1 MNVTEIFIKRPI
13 ATCLVMLAILLFG
26 AAAYRY
32 LAVSDLPNV
41 DFPTIQVLASLPGA
55 GPETMASSVATPLE
69 QQFST
74 IAGLDSM
81 TSSNS
86 LGSTSITLQF
96 NLSRDLD
103 GAALDVQ
110 AMITQAQGRLP
121 TNMPSPPSFRKVNP
135 ADQPVLFL
143 VVQSSTLPLSTVDDF
158 AETFMSQRISM
169 ITGVAQV
176 QIYGSQK
183 YAVHVQ
189 VDPRAL
195 ATRQIGIDEVSA
207 AIRNGNVNLPTG
219 TLWGRD
225 QAVTVQSNGQLMNA
239 AAFSPLIVAYRNGS
253 PVRLA
258 EIGRVIDSVE
268 NDKTASWFSG
278 TRGIILAILRQPG
291 TNTVEVVD
299 RIKSLLPSFRQQL
312 PPAIDLAIMYDRS
325 VSIRASVSDVKFT
338 LVLALCLVI
347 LVIFLF
353 LRNMS
358 ATVIPSL
365 ALPMSIVGTFAV
377 MYLFDYSLD
386 NLSLMALTLSV
397 GFVVD
402 DAIVMLENIVRH
414 MELGEGA
421 YEAAING
428 SGEIGFTIL
437 SMTLSLAAVF
447 IPVLFMGGILG
458 RLLHEFSVTIIS
470 TILVSGLVSL
480 TLTPMLCSRFLRP
493 PREQKHGT
501 LFNAFERGQH
511 RLLGLYARS
520 LQFVLR
526 HKFATTGLSV
536 AILVAT
542 AYLYILIPKG
552 FLPSVDTGQVFA
564 FTEAVQGISFDAMVE
579 HQRQAA
585 EIMWSDPYI
594 ESGMSSIGG
603 GPGGGSINQGR
614 LFMNLK
620 PRSERPSVDQ
630 VIAELRPKLA
640 VVPGLSVYMQN
651 LPAIRIGG
659 NLTKSAYQFTL
670 QSPNIEELYRS
681 SGELLGKVQKL
692 PGLLDVTSDLQIK
705 NPQINVLVDRDKAS
719 VLGVT
724 PSQVEDALF
733 SAYGTRQI
741 STIYTPTNQYRVI
754 LELEPQY
761 QRDPGQLPLLYIRSS
776 NGQLV
781 PLSAVSRMASNVGP
795 LVVTHLGQ
803 LPAVTLS
810 FNLAPGMALGDA
822 IKEVGDLARSTLPG
836 TVSTSFQGTAQAF
849 ESSLTGLGMLLL
861 MAILVIYIVLG
872 ILYESFIHPITILSG
887 LPSAGFGAL
896 MTLLFFHWATVTK
909 HWFSPTFDMQLDL
922 YAFVG
927 IIMLIGIVKKNAIMM
942 IDFALEAQRKEGKSP
957 EEAIYQGCV
966 VRFRPITMTTMAAL
980 TGTLPIALG
989 VGAGAESRRP
999 LGMVV
1004 VGGLMFSQLVTLFL
1018 TPVFYIYMERLKNW
1032 GSRTFGKGL
1041 QNKDLESL
1049 ERPAHS
1055 PEPVESPV
1063 ARMMMTTPP
1072 PVLPD
1077 PSRR

>member
-1 MNVTEIFIKRPI
+1 MF
-13 ATCLVMLAILLFG
+13 AILLFG

-41 DFPTIQVLASLPGA
+41 DFPTIQVSALLPGA
-55 GPETMASSVATPLE
+55 SPETMASSVATPLE

-81 TSSNS
+81 TSSNT
-86 LGSTSITLQF
+86 LGSSSITLQF

-110 AMITQAQGRLP
+110 SMITQVQGRLP
-121 TNMPSPPSFRKVNP
+121 QNMPSPPSFRKVNP

-143 VVQSSTLPLSTVDDF
+143 VVRSSTLPLSTVDDF

-169 ITGVAQV
+169 INGVAQV
-176 QIYGSQK
+176 QIFGPQK

-207 AIRNGNVNLPTG
+207 AVQSANVNLPTG
-219 TLWGRD
+219 TLWGHN

-239 AAFSPLIVAYRNGS
+239 AAFNPLIVAYRNGS
-253 PVRLA
+253 PVRLS
-258 EIGRVIDSVE
+258 EIGRAIDGVE
-268 NDKTASWFSG
+268 NDKNASWFSG
-278 TRGIILAILRQPG
+278 ERSIILAILRQPG
-291 TNTVEVVD
+291 MNTVEVVD
-299 RIKSLLPSFRQQL
+299 RIKSLLPSFRQQI
-312 PPAIDLAIMYDRS
+312 PPAIDLQIMYDRS
-325 VSIRASVSDVKFT
+325 VSIRASVGDVKFT

-353 LRNMS
+353 LRNVS
-358 ATVIPSL
+358 ATIIPSL

-377 MYLFDYSLD
+377 MYLFNYSLD

-428 SGEIGFTIL
+428 SSEIGFTIL

-470 TILVSGLVSL
+470 AILVSGFVSL
-480 TLTPMLCSRFLRP
+480 SLTPMLCSRFLRP
-493 PREQKHGT
+493 PQEQKHGK
-501 LFNAFERGQH
+501 LFNAFERAQTWMQT
-511 RLLGLYARS
+511 LYERS
-520 LQFVLR
+520 LQLVLR
-526 HKFATTGLSV
+526 HKLATIGVSV
-536 AILVAT
+536 IILLAT
-542 AYLYILIPKG
+542 AYLYEIMPKG
-552 FLPSVDTGQVFA
+552 FLPTVDTGQFFA
-564 FTEAVQGISFDAMVE
+564 FTEAAQGISFDSMAE

-585 EIMWSDPYI
+585 EIMWNDPYI
-594 ESGMSSIGG
+594 ENGMSSIGF
-603 GPGGGSINQGR
+603 GGGANSSLNQGR

-620 PRSERPSVDQ
+620 PRSERPSIDEI
-630 VIAELRPKLA
+630 IAELRPKLA
-640 VVPGLSVYMQN
+640 SVPGMTVYMQN

-659 NLTKSAYQFTL
+659 SLSKSAYQFTL
-670 QSPNIEELYRS
+670 QSPNIDELYS
-681 SGELLGKVQKL
+681 SSNELLGRMQKL

-761 QRDPGQLPLLYIRSS
+761 QREPGQLPLLYIRSS
-776 NGQLV
+776 HGQLI
-781 PLSAVSRMASNVGP
+781 PLSAVSRLASDVGP

-822 IKEVGDLARSTLPG
+822 ITEVNDLARSTMPG
-836 TVSTSFQGTAQAF
+836 TISTSFQGTAQAF
-849 ESSLTGLGMLLL
+849 ESSSTGLGMLLL

-896 MTLLFFHWATVTK
+896 LMLLFFHWATVTK
-909 HWFSPTFDMQLDL
+909 HWFNPTFDMQLDL

-942 IDFALEAQRKEGKSP
+942 IDFALEMQRKEGKSP
-957 EEAIYQGCV
+957 EEAIYQGSI

-980 TGTLPIALG
+980 MGTLPIAMG

-999 LGMVV
+999 LGMAV
-1004 VGGLMFSQLVTLFL
+1004 VGGLLFSQLVTLFL
-1018 TPVFYIYMERLKNW
+1018 TPVFYIYMERMKNW
-1032 GSRTFGKGL
+1032 GSRRSGKGARSTEL
-1041 QNKDLESL
+1041 GSF
-1049 ERPAHS
+1049 ERPEQS
-1055 PEPVESPV
+1055 PQPFEAPV
-1063 ARMMMTTPP
+1063 ARVATTST

-1077 PSRR
+1077 PRP